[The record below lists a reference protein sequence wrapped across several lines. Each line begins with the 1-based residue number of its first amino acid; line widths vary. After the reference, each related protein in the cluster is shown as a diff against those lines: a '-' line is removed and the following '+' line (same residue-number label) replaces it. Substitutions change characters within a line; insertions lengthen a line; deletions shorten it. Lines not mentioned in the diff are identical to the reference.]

1 MQIKSLYFIHIN
13 RIAIAFLIL
22 SIIGCTNERGELWAE
37 VNDQKLYEF
46 EAEEQMIAL
55 HLSPENESEVLNYI
69 DNWIEKQLI
78 NEEINL
84 TNPKIYNENVA
95 KTSETLFQ
103 LNLFELENI
112 YLQSHI
118 DSTISEKEILDYYKS
133 NRSNY
138 LEKSF
143 IVKALYLKI
152 PDSITQVGKI
162 ESSFLLKN
170 DKDREEITKIGNLY
184 ATNFYLE
191 EDKWIY
197 FEDLVR
203 DIPIT
208 EGVKERLIIKKDHII
223 LNDEHNVYYL
233 NILDYRIKNTT
244 APLEIEKETI
254 RKTILK
260 TRSNELRLELEKKLI
275 DEIRIK
281 HRVNRYY

>member
-1 MQIKSLYFIHIN
+1 MQIKTLHFIHIK
-13 RIAIAFLIL
+13 RIALAFLIL

-55 HLSPENESEVLNYI
+55 HLSPENENEVLNYI

-84 TNPKIYNENVA
+84 TNPKIYSENIV
-95 KTSETLFQ
+95 KTNETLFQ

-118 DSTISEKEILDYYKS
+118 DSTITEKEILDYYKS

-162 ESSFLLKN
+162 ESAFLLKN

-223 LNDEHNVYYL
+223 LNDEYNVYYL

-260 TRSNELRLELEKKLI
+260 TRSNELRLELKKKLI

>member
-1 MQIKSLYFIHIN
+1 MQIKTLYFIHIK

>member
-1 MQIKSLYFIHIN
+1 VQIKTLYFIHIK

-55 HLSPENESEVLNYI
+55 HLSPENENEVLNYI

-84 TNPKIYNENVA
+84 TNPKIYSENIA
-95 KTSETLFQ
+95 KTNETLFQ

-112 YLQSHI
+112 YLQTHI
-118 DSTISEKEILDYYKS
+118 DSTITEKEILEYYKS

-162 ESSFLLKN
+162 ESAFLLKN

>member
-1 MQIKSLYFIHIN
+1 MQIKTLYFIHIK

-55 HLSPENESEVLNYI
+55 HLSPENENEVLNYI

-84 TNPKIYNENVA
+84 TNPKIYSENIA
-95 KTSETLFQ
+95 KTNETLFQ

-112 YLQSHI
+112 YLKSHI
-118 DSTISEKEILDYYKS
+118 DSTITEKEILDYYKS

-162 ESSFLLKN
+162 ESAFLLKN

>member
-1 MQIKSLYFIHIN
+1 MQIKTLYFIHIK

-55 HLSPENESEVLNYI
+55 HLSPENENEVLNYI

-84 TNPKIYNENVA
+84 TNPKIYSENIA
-95 KTSETLFQ
+95 KTNETLFQ

-112 YLQSHI
+112 YLQTHI
-118 DSTISEKEILDYYKS
+118 DSTITEKEILEYYKS

-162 ESSFLLKN
+162 ESAFLLKN